1 MSGALDVS
9 EAKKKPYKTMSTQLS
24 LMRNTLILCSHT
36 TKLIVPKFE
45 SISGSTQMGDLI
57 FSFKNQEHGH
67 HRARHNKKRL
77 TEEQVS
83 ILEKCFGSNMKLE
96 PEQKFHLANQLGV
109 PPRQVAIWYQNK
121 RARWKTQSLEVDHGV
136 LQAKLENVMAE
147 KKQLEKDVERLKA
160 ELKKA
165 QEMMLVGDVG
175 KGGEHSNTSNNNSNN
190 YNNNNGSCG
199 EFSTSFEEG
208 GSSGMVLDDETR
220 HHECW
225 QSGEV
230 MQVEELYAYFMGAN
244 YGSSLNEKRA

>member
-1 MSGALDVS
+1 
-9 EAKKKPYKTMSTQLS
+9 
-24 LMRNTLILCSHT
+24 
-36 TKLIVPKFE
+36 
-45 SISGSTQMGDLI
+45 MGDLF
-57 FSFKNQEHGH
+57 FSFKTQEHGH
-67 HRARHNKKRL
+67 QRAKHNKKRL
-77 TEEQVS
+77 TEEQVT
-83 ILEKCFGSNMKLE
+83 ILEKCFASNMKLE

-160 ELKKA
+160 DLKKA
-165 QEMMLVGDVG
+165 QEMLLIGDVV
-175 KGGEHSNTSNNNSNN
+175 KGGKNSNYNNGNNNKNN
-190 YNNNNGSCG
+190 NNNNNNNNGSCC

-208 GSSGMVLDDETR
+208 GSSGVVLDD
-220 HHECW
+220 HECW

-244 YGSSLNEKRA
+244 YGSGLHEKRA

>member
-1 MSGALDVS
+1 
-9 EAKKKPYKTMSTQLS
+9 
-24 LMRNTLILCSHT
+24 MRNALISSHT
-36 TKLIVPKFE
+36 PLANPINLIVPKFQ
-45 SISGSTQMGDLI
+45 SIRSSTIQMGDFI
-57 FSFKNQEHGH
+57 FSFKTQEYALQ
-67 HRARHNKKRL
+67 RAKHNKKRL
-77 TEEQVS
+77 TEDQVA
-83 ILEKCFGSNMKLE
+83 ILEKCFASNMKLE

-147 KKQLEKDVERLKA
+147 KKQLERDVERLKA
-160 ELKKA
+160 ELQKA
-165 QEMMLVGDVG
+165 QEMILIGNVV
-175 KGGEHSNTSNNNSNN
+175 KGGDNSDNNNHNHHNN
-190 YNNNNGSCG
+190 NNTNNGSCC

-208 GSSGMVLDDETR
+208 GSSGVVLDDATH

-244 YGSSLNEKRA
+244 YGSSLHEKRA

>member
-1 MSGALDVS
+1 
-9 EAKKKPYKTMSTQLS
+9 MSTQLS
-24 LMRNTLILCSHT
+24 LVRNTLISSHSPFVHT
-36 TKLIVPKFE
+36 QPNPVSLIVPKFQ

-57 FSFKNQEHGH
+57 FSFKNHEHGH
-67 HRARHNKKRL
+67 LRAKHKKRL
-77 TEEQVS
+77 TEEQLS
-83 ILEKCFGSNMKLE
+83 ILEKCFASNMKLE
-96 PEQKFHLANQLGV
+96 AEQKFHLANQLGV
-109 PPRQVAIWYQNK
+109 PPRQVAVWYQNK
-121 RARWKTQSLEVDHGV
+121 RARWKTQSLEMDHGV

-165 QEMMLVGDVG
+165 QEMMLFGDVV
-175 KGGEHSNTSNNNSNN
+175 KGGQNSNSSKYNNNN
-190 YNNNNGSCG
+190 YNNNNGSFC

-208 GSSGMVLDDETR
+208 GSSGVVHEDDTH

-244 YGSSLNEKRA
+244 YGSGLHEKRAQN

>member
-1 MSGALDVS
+1 
-9 EAKKKPYKTMSTQLS
+9 
-24 LMRNTLILCSHT
+24 
-36 TKLIVPKFE
+36 
-45 SISGSTQMGDLI
+45 MGDFI
-57 FSFKNQEHGH
+57 FSFKTQEHAH
-67 HRARHNKKRL
+67 QRAKHNNKKRL
-77 TEEQVS
+77 TEDQVA
-83 ILEKCFGSNMKLE
+83 ILEKCFASNMKLE

-121 RARWKTQSLEVDHGV
+121 RARWKNQSLEVDHGV

-165 QEMMLVGDVG
+165 QEMLLIAGNVKGADH
-175 KGGEHSNTSNNNSNN
+175 KGGNS
-190 YNNNNGSCG
+190 G
-199 EFSTSFEEG
+199 
-208 GSSGMVLDDETR
+208 VLDDAT

-244 YGSSLNEKRA
+244 YGSGLHEKRA

>member
-1 MSGALDVS
+1 
-9 EAKKKPYKTMSTQLS
+9 
-24 LMRNTLILCSHT
+24 
-36 TKLIVPKFE
+36 
-45 SISGSTQMGDLI
+45 MGDLI

-165 QEMMLVGDVG
+165 QEMMLIGDVV
-175 KGGEHSNTSNNNSNN
+175 KGGENSNTSNSNNNN
-190 YNNNNGSCG
+190 YNNNNNSNNNGSCC

-208 GSSGMVLDDETR
+208 GSSGMVLDDETH

-244 YGSSLNEKRA
+244 YGSSLHEKRA